1 MKRIYRI
8 HSLGL
13 AALAAMGL
21 LTACGGDPDPG
32 MKRIEVTTTVVPPP
46 GVEGPVEVRLFQL
59 WSLEGMMRHP
69 LQLLDI
75 VPAEANKAFT
85 HTIDYPANFGEGL
98 AVFAW
103 IDTDDDGIH
112 CTPTVRDD
120 MSGLA
125 TVESVD
131 SGKAEV
137 IVTLTDACRAPG
149 WFYPPA
155 E

>member
-1 MKRIYRI
+1 MQSI
-8 HSLGL
+8 HTKCSLGL
-13 AALAAMGL
+13 VVLAAMFL
-21 LTACGGDPDPG
+21 LTACGGEPDPG
-32 MKRIEVTTTVVPPP
+32 MKQIEVTTTVVPPP

-59 WSLEGMMRHP
+59 WSLEGKLRHP
-69 LQLLDI
+69 LQLLEI

-85 HTIDYPANFGEGL
+85 HTIEYPANFGEGL

-103 IDTDDDGIH
+103 IDTDGDGIH

-137 IVTLTDACRAPG
+137 TVTLTDACRAPG